1 MQIVP
6 LARNKPAACIEQM
19 KHASGVTA
27 NCGLKRACWRGLRR
41 NPSPASTY
49 ALAMQQ
55 QCLHV
60 HATWGSSLRPPR
72 PCAPHHA
79 QTRLPRARAPCPR
92 QRRRAR
98 GPRQRLCRVL
108 RAPPRRA
115 RSALRA
121 VRLRP
126 LALPPCSGHAKSAT
140 KSEPSKRVCAGDATA
155 VSTCACN
162 LGLKAAPAASLCSS
176 ALQRACQISEKKI
189 PEKTSRL
196 APTRRDAPEGAG
208 RL

>member
-1 MQIVP
+1 MWLETRM
-6 LARNKPAACIEQM
+6 LARTTTKSEPSKHVCAGDATAVSTCACDLGLKPAPA
-19 KHASGVTA
+19 ASL
-27 NCGLKRACWRGLRR
+27 CF
-41 NPSPASTY
+41 P
-49 ALAMQQ
+49 
-55 QCLHV
+55 
-60 HATWGSSLRPPR
+60 
-72 PCAPHHA
+72 HA

-140 KSEPSKRVCAGDATA
+140 KSEPSKRVYAGDATA

-162 LGLKAAPAASLCSS
+162 LGLKPAPAASLCSS